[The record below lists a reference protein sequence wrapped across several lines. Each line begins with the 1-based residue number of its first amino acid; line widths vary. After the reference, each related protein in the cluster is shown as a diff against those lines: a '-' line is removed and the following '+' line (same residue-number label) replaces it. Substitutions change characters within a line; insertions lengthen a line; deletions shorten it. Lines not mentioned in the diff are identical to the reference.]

1 METHEMIKQLRE
13 QRGMSQDT
21 LAEKVGYKDR
31 SSIAKVEAGLVDL
44 SQSKIAAFAKAL
56 GVSPAILIGVGEDSV
71 PSNLSA
77 HLPSNME
84 VLKPMKQIPLVGEIA
99 CGVPILAQENIT
111 DYVDLPDHV
120 HADYAL
126 KCRGDSMI
134 NANIHDGDI
143 VYIRQQTDVNNG
155 QIAAVMVDGNES
167 EATLKRFYRRDNMI
181 TLIAENPAQGPMVYV
196 GEDMARVHVLG
207 LAVGFTH
214 MFER

>member
-1 METHEMIKQLRE
+1 METHEVIKQLRE
-13 QRGMSQDT
+13 QRGMSQDA

-56 GVSPAILIGVGEDSV
+56 GVSPAILIGVEEDS
-71 PSNLSA
+71 SLSA
-77 HLPSNME
+77 HLPPNME
-84 VLKPMKQIPLVGEIA
+84 LLRPMKQIPLIGEIA
-99 CGVPILAQENIT
+99 CGIPILAQENVA
-111 DYVDLPDHV
+111 DYVDLPNHI

-143 VYIRQQTDVNNG
+143 VYIRQQSDVNNG

-167 EATLKRFYRRDNMI
+167 EATLKRFYRKDNMI
-181 TLIAENPAQGPMVYV
+181 TLISENSAQGPMVYV

-214 MFER
+214 MFEQ